1 MRELAGRLAA
11 LDPAAS
17 ETLRVIAYFDRLV
30 DGRVGAEGM
39 LRGAAVLSG
48 TTVGRLVAGR
58 ETGRRFG
65 ADGAA
70 LPDGGP
76 AGGSNGAGS
85 GGSGSSGGG
94 GLAGWPSVTFGEGE
108 VVWLERVGEAHAN
121 DAMILERLA
130 ISLSV
135 LSQRLDTAAPTR
147 RAVEVLLLGDS
158 TEAERQEAADR
169 LGLALHAAVR
179 AVAVPAVMRVDRPA
193 AQAVVASRFG
203 VVRAVITTLEHPAV
217 AERAGVGIAAYT
229 PDEVRESWRSALV
242 ALRLADDEH
251 PVVWAESLGP
261 LLGLAEA
268 EDQRATPPPDVTAL
282 DRALGTHW
290 TEPLLRDL
298 AAGASRRALAARAG
312 VHHSTMGARVH
323 ELPGLLGFDPATP
336 LGRTRLDVALLLHR
350 LASTRFDGEG

>member
-48 TTVGRLVAGR
+48 APVGRLTAGR
-58 ETGRRFG
+58 AEGRRFG

-70 LPDGGP
+70 LADGGP
-76 AGGSNGAGS
+76 GD
-85 GGSGSSGGG
+85 
-94 GLAGWPSVTFGEGE
+94 WPGVAIGDGD
-108 VVWLERVGEAHAN
+108 VVWLERAGEPHAN

-158 TEAERQEAADR
+158 TEAARQEAADR

-179 AVAVPAVMRVDRPA
+179 AVAVPAVMRVTRPA
-193 AQAVVASRFG
+193 AQAVVGSRFG
-203 VVRAVITTLEHPAV
+203 VVRAVITTLDDPAT
-217 AERAGVGIAAYT
+217 AERAGVGVPART
-229 PDEVRESWRSALV
+229 PEEVRQSWRSALV
-242 ALRLADDEH
+242 ALRLAEEER

-268 EDQRATPPPDVTAL
+268 EDQRAAPHPDVAAL
-282 DRALGTHW
+282 DRALATHW
-290 TEPLLRDL
+290 SEPLLRDL

-323 ELPGLLGFDPATP
+323 ELPALLGFDPLTP